1 MPPKPEPTSGCQDDA
16 GAGSAAGAG
25 AGARTGAGFLGAAF
39 GLEADFFFATFFF
52 AADLTDFF
60 LLRAGAA
67 FRFADF
73 LFVVRFFAFLFFA
86 MIVLRTLPKIEIPR
100 DLVKDRFHVPTEL
113 P

>member
-1 MPPKPEPTSGCQDDA
+1 VPPKPEPTGGGCQDGA

-25 AGARTGAGFLGAAF
+25 AGARTGAGFLGAALRF
-39 GLEADFFFATFFF
+39 EADFFFATFFF

-60 LLRAGAA
+60 LVRAGAD

-100 DLVKDRFHVPTEL
+100 D
-113 P
+113 

>member
-1 MPPKPEPTSGCQDDA
+1 MPPKPEPAGGCHDDA
-16 GAGSAAGAG
+16 GAGSAAGAC
-25 AGARTGAGFLGAAF
+25 AGARAGAGFLDAAF
-39 GLEADFFFATFFF
+39 GFGADFFFETFFF
-52 AADLTDFF
+52 AVFADFF